1 MDGLLSFKKLFQ
13 EHYLMDMNPI
23 FLKIVICRCNVMFY
37 LVLFYELV
45 LSVLDVLSSWYFY
58 LFVLDLIYS

>member
-1 MDGLLSFKKLFQ
+1 MDGLLSFKKFFQ

-45 LSVLDVLSSWYFY
+45 LSVLDVLSSWYLY